1 MKPAFYLLPKFAAY
15 RKCFIAQAQWQKQF
29 NSRWS
34 TPFGENT
41 VAAIKRKKYS
51 KQLHTDPAYPDGSLF
66 KERIL
71 S

>member
-41 VAAIKRKKYS
+41 VAAIKRKKVLQTAPYRS
-51 KQLHTDPAYPDGSLF
+51 SLPGWVSF
-66 KERIL
+66 
-71 S
+71 

>member
-15 RKCFIAQAQWQKQF
+15 RKCLLAQAQWQKQF

-34 TPFGENT
+34 TPFGEYT

-51 KQLHTDPAYPDGSLF
+51 KQLNTDPAYPDGVVLR
-66 KERIL
+66 KE